1 LKVTIVGSGYV
12 GLVTGAC
19 LAELGNTVFCLDLD
33 QKKID
38 ILNSGGVPIYEPGL
52 QEMIARNRSAGRI
65 QFSTEIAAA
74 VEHGEIQFIAVGTPP
89 DEDGSADLQY
99 VIAAARNIGKY
110 MNSSKVIVDKS
121 TVPVGTAEKVTAA
134 IVEELKKRN
143 LDPAWC
149 SVVSNPEFL
158 KEGAAVEDFMRPDRI
173 VIGTNHDAAGLRAK
187 ELMRK
192 LYAPFN
198 RHHERTYYMDVKSAE
213 LTKYA
218 ANAMLATRISFMNE
232 LANLADAVGAD
243 IEAVRQGIG
252 SDSRIGYGFLYAGTG
267 YGGSCFPKDVSALS
281 KTALQHGR
289 DLKILEAV
297 EAVNREQKTILIEKI
312 TKRFGNDLSKHRFAM
327 WGLAFKPNTD
337 DMREAPSRFI
347 ISELVKRG
355 AQVVAHDPVAM
366 TEAQH
371 ALELDFQT
379 KPDELKRV
387 SLVKTPED
395 ALAGASALIIVT
407 EWKAFRSPD
416 FDRLKQAMQNPI
428 IFDGRNLY
436 EPQSMTELGFEYYGI
451 GRHN

>member
-1 LKVTIVGSGYV
+1 MKVTIIGSGYV

-19 LAELGNTVFCLDLD
+19 LAEQGNNVFCVDVD
-33 QKKID
+33 PRKIE

-52 QEMIARNRSAGRI
+52 KEMIERNRAAGRL
-65 QFSTEIAAA
+65 QFSTDIAASVA
-74 VEHGEIQFIAVGTPP
+74 HGDIQFIAVGTPP

-99 VIAAARNIGKY
+99 VVAAARNIGRH
-110 MNSSKVIVDKS
+110 MTTPKVIVDKS
-121 TVPVGTAEKVTAA
+121 TVPVGTADKVGAA
-134 IVEELKKRN
+134 ITEELQKRG
-143 LDPAWC
+143 LSPELC

-173 VIGTNHDAAGLRAK
+173 VIGTQNTSAGLRAK
-187 ELMRK
+187 EQMRK

-232 LANLADAVGAD
+232 LANLADLVGAD

-252 SDSRIGYGFLYAGTG
+252 SDSRIGYGFLYSGTG

-281 KTALQHGR
+281 KTAIEHGR
-289 DLKILEAV
+289 DLKILDAV
-297 EAVNREQKTILIEKI
+297 EAVNEAQKYILVEKI
-312 TKRFGNDLSKHRFAM
+312 EKRFGADLKGKKFAM

-337 DMREAPSRFI
+337 DMREAPSRVI
-347 ISELVKRG
+347 IQELVKRG
-355 AQVVAHDPVAM
+355 AQIVAHDPVAM
-366 TEAQH
+366 PETKHCLEA
-371 ALELDFQT
+371 DF
-379 KPDELKRV
+379 KGNPEGLKQV
-387 SLVKTPED
+387 TLVDDPMVATQDAD
-395 ALAGASALIIVT
+395 ALVIVT

-416 FDRLKQAMQNPI
+416 FELLKAKLKNPI

-436 EPQSMTELGFEYYGI
+436 EPQAMQELGIEYQGI

>member
-1 LKVTIVGSGYV
+1 MKVTIVGSGYV

-65 QFSTEIAAA
+65 QFSTDIAAA

-173 VIGTNHDAAGLRAK
+173 VIGTNHDASGLRAK